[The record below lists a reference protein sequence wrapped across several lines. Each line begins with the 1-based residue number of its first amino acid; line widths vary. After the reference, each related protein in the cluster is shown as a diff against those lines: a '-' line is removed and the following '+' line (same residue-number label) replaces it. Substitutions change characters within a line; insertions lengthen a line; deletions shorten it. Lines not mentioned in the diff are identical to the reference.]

1 MRFKAFRIKNYRGIN
16 DTTIELG
23 PRPGTVHTLVGLNE
37 SGKTTIL
44 EAINSFRKDVDGI
57 HALAQQTSVTPAT
70 MEELIPKRKKDNFND
85 SISVSAFVELSRDDI
100 EQISDKCRSEH
111 EFQINLETFS
121 NCHELRLVHKFENSE
136 YKKTSIHWNSKP
148 EIKRKNGRKFLEID
162 QEDREWTILIKQIIK
177 LFPRVVY
184 FPTFL
189 FNFPDN
195 IQLCGKD
202 EGINGNKYLLTIIN
216 EALHSVDDKL
226 NIKDH
231 IVDRIKKVYSASPGD
246 FQMTWPSTSQREQV
260 DIVLSRLAQLI
271 SNEIFSRWKEVLGV
285 DIGGKGLVIESFQ
298 KPEVTGDLAVFLKL
312 RIKDGHN
319 FYKISERSLGFRWFF
334 CFLLFTRFFEKND
347 SGRCVFLFDEPAS
360 NLHGMAQS
368 KLLESLRVIADGRND
383 IIYSTHS
390 HHLIEP
396 LWLES
401 TYVITNGK
409 LVTDST
415 FADPDFGIEESDI
428 KATKYR
434 RFVGEN
440 AEKSHYFQPILDKLQ
455 AKPSKLEATHRGVLV
470 EGKSDYYVLN
480 WYKKYHNPTLQ
491 LDFVP
496 IGGVQKADA
505 LLSLYLGLC
514 YSFVFLV
521 DGDEAGKNAKSRY
534 LESLPI
540 EEQNIVLLPELAES
554 GLKEIEDLISEDMK
568 SDVAKKFDVPHAGKK
583 QLQRAFAEALAAD
596 NNLPDDQETIANLE
610 RVCSALVA
618 RLDAMVGRSVVADA
632 T

>member
-1 MRFKAFRIKNYRGIN
+1 
-16 DTTIELG
+16 
-23 PRPGTVHTLVGLNE
+23 
-37 SGKTTIL
+37 
-44 EAINSFRKDVDGI
+44 
-57 HALAQQTSVTPAT
+57 
-70 MEELIPKRKKDNFND
+70 
-85 SISVSAFVELSRDDI
+85 
-100 EQISDKCRSEH
+100 
-111 EFQINLETFS
+111 
-121 NCHELRLVHKFENSE
+121 
-136 YKKTSIHWNSKP
+136 
-148 EIKRKNGRKFLEID
+148 
-162 QEDREWTILIKQIIK
+162 
-177 LFPRVVY
+177 
-184 FPTFL
+184 
-189 FNFPDN
+189 
-195 IQLCGKD
+195 
-202 EGINGNKYLLTIIN
+202 
-216 EALHSVDDKL
+216 
-226 NIKDH
+226 
-231 IVDRIKKVYSASPGD
+231 
-246 FQMTWPSTSQREQV
+246 MTWPSTSQREQV

-319 FYKISERSLGFRWFF
+319 FYKISERSLGFRWFL